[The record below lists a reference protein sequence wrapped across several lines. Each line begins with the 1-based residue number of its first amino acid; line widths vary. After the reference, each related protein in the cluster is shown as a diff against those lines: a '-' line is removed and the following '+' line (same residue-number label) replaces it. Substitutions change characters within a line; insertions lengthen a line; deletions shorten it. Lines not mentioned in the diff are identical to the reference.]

1 MHPFQAAL
9 LTWLSIPFVLSASD
23 TYETIR
29 SLDAYKSQRACGQA
43 CFYYLGAGAEP
54 FDALGVTLGC
64 TQPVLDSCF
73 CRTDVQGA
81 GETYL
86 STCIS
91 SRCTGPGDVTND
103 IDMATS
109 IYDSYCQAK
118 GYTADKNPASIA
130 ATTTTAHENPTGTQ
144 SVVTKTVLTSSPT
157 ANLGTSNI
165 PSESSMYGLFLIHIM
180 VILLALL

>member
-1 MHPFQAAL
+1 VSWQLPVATTTYLAFFPTFLGSLHFNCLFPSPWRRTFSTWSVITAYSAISPDFMQLESRLDTMHPFQAAL

-43 CFYYLGAGAEP
+43 CFYVLGAGAEP
-54 FDALGVTLGC
+54 FDALGITLGC

-109 IYDSYCQAK
+109 IYDSYC
-118 GYTADKNPASIA
+118 
-130 ATTTTAHENPTGTQ
+130 
-144 SVVTKTVLTSSPT
+144 
-157 ANLGTSNI
+157 
-165 PSESSMYGLFLIHIM
+165 
-180 VILLALL
+180 